1 MLRFSHSLAINE
13 RQMIMKLDEKA
24 PLPAERQGTER
35 RSSRRR
41 SVFLRAKVKLPGI
54 AVPVNCVVRNIS
66 PMGALIHFERPTPTP
81 ANFKLVIEAD
91 FFQADCIVRHV
102 SGEDVGVEFTS
113 SRMEALARYS

>member
-1 MLRFSHSLAINE
+1 MR
-13 RQMIMKLDEKA
+13 LDE
-24 PLPAERQGTER
+24 PAIPNPVERQGAER

-41 SVFLRAKVKLPGI
+41 SVFLRAKVKLPNI

-81 ANFKLVIEAD
+81 THFRLVIESD

-102 SGEDVGVEFTS
+102 SGEDVGVEFLS
-113 SRMEALARYS
+113 GRMEALARYS